1 MTPFPLDLR
10 KALRT
15 LLRAPGFTL
24 TAVLTLALGMGIAT
38 AMATA
43 LHQLL
48 LRPLPFP
55 DPGRL
60 VSLWEDHPGRG
71 LTHLS
76 ISEANFQ
83 DWQEQSTR
91 TFEGM
96 AGMEAVALDVA
107 GGDVPQR
114 LDGLRVSPGFFGL
127 LGVRPFLGSFFPPQ
141 GADAQ
146 APAGVVVSHELWAR
160 RFGGD
165 RGAIGK
171 VLLLDG
177 SPHTV
182 LGVLPQ
188 GFRFSQRSR
197 AAFFLP
203 LVRPA
208 TDEARG
214 FHQVE
219 AVGRLRPGVTAA
231 SATAELEKVCAALA
245 ILHPDTN
252 QGFVPRLAAL
262 GGEQMRD
269 ASLSLLLLMG
279 AVAVLLLIACT
290 NVACLFLARALGRER
305 EVAIRMALGAQ
316 NRQVLALFLSEGLVV
331 GLAGAALGLLGARM
345 LLGLLPAL
353 LPGGFR
359 GAGFALSAWSF
370 LFSLGVALAVSFLVA
385 LPPMLQH
392 RMTVNTR
399 TPARKGRLRAL
410 LVQAEVALAVLL
422 LVSAGLLMRSLVRVL
437 QTAPGLD
444 PRGVV
449 QFEIQL
455 PGPRYA
461 QEDARERFRAELEG
475 RMRTLPGVTAV
486 GISYGSF
493 LGGADPIGTLHVGDT
508 TVPFIKWPHIVR
520 PGLVSPGLFE
530 ALRIPLRSGRP
541 LLATDTAATARVL
554 VVNETLARTVFP
566 AGSPLGQKVRLST
579 WCDTSGEATLW
590 EIVGVVGDVRHRSLE
605 APPEP
610 AYYLPAAQ
618 FPASRMVVYLRGRHP
633 AGALKS
639 AILANVQAM
648 DGALAVRGLT
658 DMETFVRD
666 SLGDRRDFLALL
678 GGFAA
683 LALLLAGLGI
693 HGVVAFAVNQR
704 TWEIGVRMALGARAR
719 TILAMVLE
727 QGLRHALAGC
737 LVGAVAALGAGRL
750 LASRLVGVG
759 TVDPLTLAAVTL
771 LLACVAVLACLL
783 PALRAVRVDP
793 ATALRAE

>member
-1 MTPFPLDLR
+1 
-10 KALRT
+10 
-15 LLRAPGFTL
+15 
-24 TAVLTLALGMGIAT
+24 
-38 AMATA
+38 
-43 LHQLL
+43 
-48 LRPLPFP
+48 
-55 DPGRL
+55 
-60 VSLWEDHPGRG
+60 
-71 LTHLS
+71 
-76 ISEANFQ
+76 
-83 DWQEQSTR
+83 
-91 TFEGM
+91 
-96 AGMEAVALDVA
+96 
-107 GGDVPQR
+107 
-114 LDGLRVSPGFFGL
+114 
-127 LGVRPFLGSFFPPQ
+127 
-141 GADAQ
+141 
-146 APAGVVVSHELWAR
+146 
-160 RFGGD
+160 
-165 RGAIGK
+165 
-171 VLLLDG
+171 
-177 SPHTV
+177 
-182 LGVLPQ
+182 
-188 GFRFSQRSR
+188 
-197 AAFFLP
+197 
-203 LVRPA
+203 
-208 TDEARG
+208 
-214 FHQVE
+214 
-219 AVGRLRPGVTAA
+219 
-231 SATAELEKVCAALA
+231 
-245 ILHPDTN
+245 
-252 QGFVPRLAAL
+252 
-262 GGEQMRD
+262 
-269 ASLSLLLLMG
+269 
-279 AVAVLLLIACT
+279 
-290 NVACLFLARALGRER
+290 
-305 EVAIRMALGAQ
+305 
-316 NRQVLALFLSEGLVV
+316 
-331 GLAGAALGLLGARM
+331 
-345 LLGLLPAL
+345 
-353 LPGGFR
+353 
-359 GAGFALSAWSF
+359 
-370 LFSLGVALAVSFLVA
+370 
-385 LPPMLQH
+385 
-392 RMTVNTR
+392 
-399 TPARKGRLRAL
+399 
-410 LVQAEVALAVLL
+410 
-422 LVSAGLLMRSLVRVL
+422 
-437 QTAPGLD
+437 
-444 PRGVV
+444 
-449 QFEIQL
+449 
-455 PGPRYA
+455 
-461 QEDARERFRAELEG
+461 
-475 RMRTLPGVTAV
+475 
-486 GISYGSF
+486 
-493 LGGADPIGTLHVGDT
+493 VGDT
-508 TVPFIKWPHIVR
+508 TVPVIKWPHIVR